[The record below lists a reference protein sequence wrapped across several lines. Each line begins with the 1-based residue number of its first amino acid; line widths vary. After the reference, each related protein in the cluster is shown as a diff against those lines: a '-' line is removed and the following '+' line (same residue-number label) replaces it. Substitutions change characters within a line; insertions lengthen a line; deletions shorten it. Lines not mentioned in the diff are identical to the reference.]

1 MRGGYIH
8 NRLELF
14 KEQLRKSAEKD
25 KTVKKNSNYI
35 LTKKDSKYVLYK
47 GNYKERGI
55 SKEVDKEL
63 IEDILEMNSK
73 DFEKFCIDYLVVS
86 N

>member
-14 KEQLRKSAEKD
+14 KEQLRKSAEKG

-35 LTKKDSKYVLYK
+35 LIKKDSKYILYK

-63 IEDILEMNSK
+63 IEDILEMKPK
-73 DFEKFCIDYLVVS
+73 DFEKFCIDYLAD
-86 N
+86 